1 MKCRMAENGDIF
13 SSFLFHFLESRI
25 FCSREVM
32 ARKLSG
38 FPAIKH
44 LKSLAVT
51 AKILEYK
58 DIMNPDG
65 VEATGLL
72 TDKDMLTSCVHHFSA
87 L

>member
-1 MKCRMAENGDIF
+1 
-13 SSFLFHFLESRI
+13 
-25 FCSREVM
+25 M
-32 ARKLSG
+32 ARKMSG

-65 VEATGLL
+65 VGGTGLL
-72 TDKDMLTSCVHHFSA
+72 TDKDLLASCVHHFSA

>member
-1 MKCRMAENGDIF
+1 
-13 SSFLFHFLESRI
+13 
-25 FCSREVM
+25 M
-32 ARKLSG
+32 ARKMSG

-58 DIMNPDG
+58 DITNPDG
-65 VEATGLL
+65 VGGTGLL
-72 TDKDMLTSCVHHFSA
+72 TDKDLLASCVHHFSA